1 MRTNKG
7 FSLVELMIVV
17 AIIGILAAIA
27 IPNFITMQLKAKR
40 GELPGNV
47 DGIKTAE
54 LAYDASF
61 DGYVSATE
69 MPRQGTGGLDKNAVD
84 WTTDNDWTTLNWKP
98 DGQIRGSY
106 QVSTNSAATDFTI
119 TGSSDVDND
128 DTLVNYTATT
138 TINATIFQNEVNY
151 F

>member
-1 MRTNKG
+1 MRANKG

-54 LAYDASF
+54 LAYGAAF

-69 MPRQGTGGLDKNAVD
+69 QPRTTATLDKVAVT
-84 WTTDNDWTTLNWKP
+84 WTTAYTDWNTLNWKP
-98 DGQIRGSY
+98 DGQVRGSY
-106 QVSTNSAATDFTI
+106 VVLTSSGATDFMI
-119 TGSSDVDND
+119 WGQSDVDND
-128 DTLVNYTATT
+128 NTVVSYNATT
-138 TINATIFQNEVNY
+138 STNATITASQVN
-151 F
+151 FF

>member
-1 MRTNKG
+1 MRNNKG

-27 IPNFITMQLKAKR
+27 IPNFISMQLKAKR

-61 DGYVSATE
+61 DGYVSAE
-69 MPRQGTGGLDKNAVD
+69 EKPRSTLDKSAVD
-84 WTTDNDWTTLNWKP
+84 WSPTASWNTLNWRP
-98 DGQIRGSY
+98 DGQVRGSY
-106 QVSTNSAATDFTI
+106 AVATAATATDFTI
-119 TGSSDVDND
+119 TGIADVDND
-128 DTLVNYTATT
+128 DTSVHYTASVNTNA
-138 TINATIFQNEVNY
+138 TINASEINVF
-151 F
+151 

>member
-1 MRTNKG
+1 MRAKNG

-54 LAYDASF
+54 LAYSAAF
-61 DGYVSATE
+61 DGYVSTAVQ
-69 MPRQGTGGLDKNAVD
+69 PRAGSALDKTAVAWLTTYTD
-84 WTTDNDWTTLNWKP
+84 WNTLNWKP
-98 DGQIRGSY
+98 DGTIRGNY
-106 QVSTNSAATDFTI
+106 IVVTSAGATDFTI
-119 TGSSDVDND
+119 TGQSDVDND
-128 DTLVNYTATT
+128 ETVVTYTATT
-138 TINATIFQNEVNY
+138 STNATIVATQVNV

>member
-1 MRTNKG
+1 MRAKNG

-54 LAYDASF
+54 LAYDAAF
-61 DGYVSATE
+61 DGYVSTAVQPRAT
-69 MPRQGTGGLDKNAVD
+69 LDKTAVPWLTTYTD
-84 WTTDNDWTTLNWKP
+84 WNTLNWKP
-98 DGQIRGSY
+98 DGTVRGNY
-106 QVSTNSAATDFTI
+106 IVATSAGATDFTI
-119 TGSSDVDND
+119 SGNSDVDND
-128 DTLVNYTATT
+128 DTVVTYTATT
-138 TINATIFQNEVNY
+138 STNATINAAQVNV